1 MWRDIPGFENKYF
14 IHITESLCECI
25 SNNYGR
31 NKALSNKPLKS
42 GYIIWNLSKNNIRV
56 SHQAAVWVA
65 LTFPELT
72 QNEYFEG
79 AQIDHIDTN
88 KLNNHPSNLRW
99 VTARGN
105 MNNPLTRKHLSSAAK
120 GRIMTDSVRE
130 KLSNIAKER
139 VGEKN
144 YFYGKKHTTETKRK
158 ISRANKGRKHTD
170 EEKRK
175 MSEAIKGMFL
185 NRPDQSIPILHYKT
199 NGGVDRYP
207 SIREAARQ
215 TKLPKTSITRWC
227 NKERIPEDGSIWKFE
242 KEAV

>member
-25 SNNYGR
+25 SKNYGR
-31 NKALSNKPLKS
+31 SKALSNKPLKS
-42 GYIIWNLSKNNIRV
+42 GYIMWNLSKNNIRV

-65 LTFPELT
+65 LTFPELV

-79 AQIDHIDTN
+79 AVIDHIDTN
-88 KLNNHPSNLRW
+88 RLNNHPSNLRW
-99 VTARGN
+99 VTPREN
-105 MNNPLTRKHLSSAAK
+105 QNNPLTRKHLSTAAK
-120 GRIMTDSVRE
+120 GRIITDSVRE
-130 KLSNIAKER
+130 KLSNIGKEK

-144 YFYGKKHTTETKRK
+144 NFYGKQHTAETKRK
-158 ISRANKGRKHTD
+158 ISRANKGRKHT
-170 EEKRK
+170 EETKRK
-175 MSEAIKGMFL
+175 MAETLKGKFL

-215 TKLPKTSITRWC
+215 TKLPKTSIRRWC
-227 NKERIPEDGSIWKFE
+227 NKERILKDGSVWKYE